1 MVSWMRVLFVCIV
14 VLING
19 ALMSGCALPYY
30 WQAGAGQLELLS
42 ERTPITEVLNDP
54 EQSAATR
61 EALLRTVEMRQF
73 AVSELGLPDNDS
85 YRSYAD
91 LGRPYVV
98 WNVVAAEE
106 FSIEPR
112 RWCFPIAGCV
122 TYRGYFDQRDAER
135 YAASLS
141 ADGLDTY
148 VAGVSAYSTLGYF
161 SDPILNTML
170 TGDEYYIAGVLFHE
184 LAHQLFYFKGDTELN
199 EAFATAVEE
208 YGTQQWLLREG
219 DLQVIEA
226 YRLRLQRRDD
236 FYALIRRQQTRLRE
250 LYGRPITPERM
261 RAAKQEAFQTLSSEY
276 ATLKVD
282 WGGASD
288 YDAWFSR
295 PLNNAQLASVVTYS
309 RWLPNF
315 REYLRTHGL
324 EALYTEMQLLEDLQ
338 PEARETRLEA
348 LSTAAI
354 SSGLREQPSVVSV
367 IEIAGYDDTHR
378 SRRDA
383 ERG

>member
-1 MVSWMRVLFVCIV
+1 MVSWMRALLVCSV
-14 VLING
+14 VLISA
-19 ALMSGCALPYY
+19 ALVSGCALPYY
-30 WQAGAGQLELLS
+30 WQAAAGQLELLS
-42 ERTPITEVLNDP
+42 ERVPITEVLEDP
-54 EQSAATR
+54 ELSAATK
-61 EALLRTVEMRQF
+61 EALLRTLQMRQF
-73 AVSELGLPDNDS
+73 AVAELGLPDNDS

-106 FSIEPR
+106 FSVEPR

-135 YAASLS
+135 YAERLRA
-141 ADGLDTY
+141 AGLDTY

-184 LAHQLFYFKGDTELN
+184 LAHQLFYINGDTELN

-208 YGTQQWLLREG
+208 HGTQQWLLRDG
-219 DLQVIEA
+219 DRQAIEA
-226 YRLRLQRRDD
+226 YRRRLQRRED
-236 FYALIRRQQTRLRE
+236 FYRLIGRHQARLRTV
-250 LYGRPITPERM
+250 YGRPNTPERM
-261 RAAKQEAFQTLSSEY
+261 RAAKRETFQALLSEY
-276 ATLKVD
+276 AMLKAD

-309 RWLPNF
+309 RWLPSL
-315 REYLRTHGL
+315 REYLRTRGL
-324 EALYTEMQLLEDLQ
+324 EALYAEMELLEDL
-338 PEARETRLEA
+338 PREARETRLEA
-348 LSTAAI
+348 LSTTAF
-354 SSGLREQPSVVSV
+354 SSELR
-367 IEIAGYDDTHR
+367 
-378 SRRDA
+378 
-383 ERG
+383 